1 MKKLFATIVASA
13 SILLSPS
20 IANAGNSF
28 DDHVKLFNT
37 LKEVGV
43 TPLIN
48 SSHCKDGAF
57 GLYHNTAQLLV
68 ICQENRSNNGDQV
81 KWTAN
86 DLDTLRHESH
96 HVVQDC
102 NNGKVGDGKFNLFFN
117 NKKAFYNFL
126 KSSQHSIGELEG
138 LVDTLTEE
146 GLEGKDLLIEV
157 EAYVVA
163 ANVDALTIANKLKE
177 FCNY

>member
-1 MKKLFATIVASA
+1 MKNLFTTIVASA

-28 DDHVKLFNT
+28 SDHVNLFNT

-48 SSHCKDGAF
+48 SAHCKDGDY
-57 GLYHNTAQLLV
+57 GLYHTTAQLLV
-68 ICQENRSNNGDQV
+68 VCQENRTANGDQV
-81 KWTAN
+81 KWTLN

-117 NKKAFYNFL
+117 SKKDFVEFMS
-126 KSSQHSIGELEG
+126 KTQHESSEIKR
-138 LVDTLTEE
+138 LVKTLADN
-146 GLEGKDLLIEV
+146 GLEGKDLLMEL
-157 EAYVVA
+157 EAYIVA

-177 FCNY
+177 FCTN

>member
-1 MKKLFATIVASA
+1 MKKLFTTILASA
-13 SILLSPS
+13 SILFSPS

-28 DDHVKLFNT
+28 DDHVNLFNT

-48 SSHCKDGAF
+48 STHCKDGDY
-57 GLYHNTAQLLV
+57 GLYHTTAQLLV
-68 ICQENRSNNGDQV
+68 ICQENRSNNSDQV
-81 KWTAN
+81 KWTSG

-117 NKKAFYNFL
+117 NKKDFFNFL
-126 KSSQHSIGELEG
+126 KISKNSTNEIEN
-138 LVDTLTEE
+138 LVNALGDE
-146 GLEGKDLLIEV
+146 GLEGKDLLIEL
-157 EAYVVA
+157 EAYIVA

-177 FCNY
+177 FCGP